1 MKTAARA
8 KQLLSLAPNP
18 GEAPSSIARS
28 SPNLAPW
35 FDKCVSRTHV
45 GSWNSVIADLA
56 RSGDSVAALGAFAS
70 MRRLSLSPNRSS
82 FPCVIKSCSALVDV
96 RSGRQAHQQALA
108 FGFESD
114 MFVSSALIDMYSK
127 CGELRDARVLFDEMP
142 RRNVVSWTSMITGY
156 IQNGNWL
163 EALSVF
169 KDLLDKEREIGES
182 GDGEVLDSIAISS
195 ALSACSRAA
204 DRHITEELHAIV
216 LKRGFNS
223 DSGVG
228 NSLIDAY
235 AKCGEAWKSREVFDE
250 MEERDSVSWN
260 SMIAVYAQ
268 GGMGLEA
275 LEVFTEMVKG
285 RDVKCNAV
293 TLSTVLFSCA
303 HLGALRAGKCLHD
316 QLDPDNCGYYVLLC
330 NIYADAER
338 WEDVDRVRIIMK
350 SRGLVKTPGF
360 SLVELR
366 GHVHI
371 FMVGDH
377 EHPQHKEI
385 YEFLEEISV
394 RLREAGYVPNMVS
407 DSHDTNKSSWRFAME
422 LVCSLDYIGKRLT
435 SSIVL

>member
-82 FPCVIKSCSALVDV
+82 FPCAIKSCSALVDV

-114 MFVSSALIDMYSK
+114 M
-127 CGELRDARVLFDEMP
+127 
-142 RRNVVSWTSMITGY
+142 Y

-182 GDGEVLDSIAISS
+182 GDGEVLLDSIAISS

-293 TLSTVLFSCA
+293 TLSTVLFACA

-316 QLDPDNCGYYVLLC
+316 QL
-330 NIYADAER
+330 
-338 WEDVDRVRIIMK
+338 
-350 SRGLVKTPGF
+350 
-360 SLVELR
+360 
-366 GHVHI
+366 
-371 FMVGDH
+371 
-377 EHPQHKEI
+377 
-385 YEFLEEISV
+385 
-394 RLREAGYVPNMVS
+394 
-407 DSHDTNKSSWRFAME
+407 
-422 LVCSLDYIGKRLT
+422 
-435 SSIVL
+435 